1 MRSTN
6 HPARPHPQ
14 LDAYLRDIR
23 RTPLL
28 TAGQECEVAYRVANG
43 DPAARDLLARANLR
57 LVVSIARGYAGKGLP
72 LPDLIEEGNLGL
84 LRAVEGFDP
93 SLNTPFSTYASY
105 WIKHSIRRA
114 LTRTAHTIR
123 LPAHLQHLLS
133 RWRRA
138 DAALREELGRA
149 PADEEVARRL
159 GLAGKTLR
167 TVLHVLRTQQAAPH
181 GPNEEL
187 PSVDALV
194 PDPRCKAPEE
204 EVAEEEE
211 RRKALGLL
219 EELDR
224 RKALVLR
231 LRFGLEGDEALT
243 LEEIGGRL
251 GLTRERVRQIEKQA
265 LADLTEKIH
274 PPGRD

>member
-1 MRSTN
+1 MSRTN
-6 HPARPHPQ
+6 HPGRPLPQ
-14 LDAYLRDIR
+14 LHAYLRDIR

-28 TAGQECEVAYRVANG
+28 TADQEREVASRVANG
-43 DPAARDLLARANLR
+43 DREARDLLARANLR
-57 LVVSIARGYAGKGLP
+57 LVVSIARAYVGKGLS
-72 LPDLIEEGNLGL
+72 LQDLIEEGNLGL

-93 SLNTPFSTYASY
+93 DRNTPFSTYASY

-114 LTRTAHTIR
+114 LTRTARTIR

-138 DAALREELGRA
+138 DAALHEELGRA

-167 TVLHVLRTQQAAPH
+167 TVLHALRNQHACPEGTA
-181 GPNEEL
+181 
-187 PSVDALV
+187 VDLLL

-211 RRKALGLL
+211 KRKALGLL
-219 EELDR
+219 AELDH
-224 RKALVLR
+224 RKALVLC
-231 LRFGLEGDEALT
+231 LRFGLEGGGALT

-265 LADLTEKIH
+265 LAELAQGI
-274 PPGRD
+274 

>member
-1 MRSTN
+1 MRRTN
-6 HPARPHPQ
+6 HLGRPDPQ

-28 TAGQECEVAYRVANG
+28 TAGQEREVTSRVANG
-43 DPAARDLLARANLR
+43 DREARDLLVRANLR
-57 LVVSIARGYAGKGLP
+57 LVVSIARGYAGRGLP
-72 LPDLIEEGNLGL
+72 LPDLIQEGNLGL

-93 SLNTPFSTYASY
+93 DRNTRFSTYASN
-105 WIKHSIRRA
+105 WIKQSIRRA
-114 LTRTAHTIR
+114 LTRTSHTIR
-123 LPAHLQHLLS
+123 LPAHLHHLLS
-133 RWRRA
+133 RWRRT

-149 PADEEVARRL
+149 PTDDEVARRL

-167 TVLHVLRTQQAAPH
+167 TVLHALRNQQACPEWP
-181 GPNEEL
+181 GEER
-187 PSVDALV
+187 PVVDLLL
-194 PDPRCKAPEE
+194 PDPRGKAPEA
-204 EVAEEEE
+204 EVTEEEE
-211 RRKALGLL
+211 SRKALGLL

-243 LEEIGGRL
+243 LAEIGDRL

-265 LADLTEKIH
+265 LAELAQ
-274 PPGRD
+274 GV

>member
-6 HPARPHPQ
+6 HPVRPHPQ

-23 RTPLL
+23 RMPLL
-28 TAGQECEVAYRVANG
+28 SADQEREVAARVVGG
-43 DPAARDLLARANLR
+43 DPEARDQLARANLR

-84 LRAVEGFDP
+84 LRAVEAFDP
-93 SLNTPFSTYASY
+93 DMNTRFSTYASY
-105 WIKHSIRRA
+105 WIKQSIRRA
-114 LTRTAHTIR
+114 LTGTSRTIR

-138 DAALREELGRA
+138 DAALREELGRP
-149 PADEEVARRL
+149 PADEEVACRL
-159 GLAGKTLR
+159 GLTGKKLR
-167 TVLHVLRTQQAAPH
+167 TVLRALRNQQAAPN
-181 GPNEEL
+181 GPGEER
-187 PSVDALV
+187 PSVDALL
-194 PDPRCKAPEE
+194 PDPRCKAPEV
-204 EVAEEEE
+204 EVADEEEK
-211 RRKALGLL
+211 RKALGLL
-219 EELDR
+219 DELDR

-243 LEEIGGRL
+243 LEEIGDRL

-265 LADLTEKIH
+265 LAELAQIMLAV
-274 PPGRD
+274 